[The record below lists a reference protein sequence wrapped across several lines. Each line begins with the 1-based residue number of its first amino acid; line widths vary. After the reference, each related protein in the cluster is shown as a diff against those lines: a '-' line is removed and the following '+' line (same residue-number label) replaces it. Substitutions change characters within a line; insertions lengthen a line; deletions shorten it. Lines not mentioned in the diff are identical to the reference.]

1 MCKKFENSVFHR
13 LISVAFGNKVMNT
26 PKLSQPIKRHE
37 VPKYGVG
44 NNVQGGRSMIEM
56 LGVLAIIGVLS
67 VGGIAGYSKAMSMY
81 KLDKWSSNLTQVIV
95 ETQAMYM
102 NQKSFGD
109 TVKDIT
115 ETLIESGVIP
125 QGMLDANRKD
135 LFGNR
140 LQILTRYWAKY
151 GIRLHVYHQMPA
163 GKDAVACCKKLYEM
177 GQVFNSNW
185 VVWNENFGYAVCGKA
200 APTEYAK
207 DMGCQP
213 YSLAKVAELCKKCEL
228 NRCGIVFLLDNTS
241 F

>member
-1 MCKKFENSVFHR
+1 MRKK
-13 LISVAFGNKVMNT
+13 
-26 PKLSQPIKRHE
+26 SQS
-37 VPKYGVG
+37 
-44 NNVQGGRSMIEM
+44 GRSMIEM
-56 LGVLAIIGVLS
+56 LGVLAIIAVLS

-81 KLDKWSSNLTQVIV
+81 KLDKWSANLTQVIV
-95 ETQAMYM
+95 DTQAMYM
-102 NQKSFGD
+102 NQKTFGD
-109 TVKDIT
+109 KVIDIT
-115 ETLIESGVIP
+115 ETLIDSGVIP

-135 LFGNR
+135 LFGNK
-140 LQILTRYWAKY
+140 LQILTRYWDKY

-200 APTEYAK
+200 APAEYAK

-213 YSLAKVAELCKKCEL
+213 YNLSQVAELCKKCEL